1 MLMFECGYIVYV
13 WICLNFATFGLVV
26 GCVCSFAGI
35 EPTCVCTSE
44 YVYVCVCVPSC
55 ARPMYHC
62 IAYND

>member
-1 MLMFECGYIVYV
+1 MLMFECGYIVV

-35 EPTCVCTSE
+35 EPNRPVF
-44 YVYVCVCVPSC
+44 VYLSMCVCVPSC